1 MNPTLA
7 ARTARQSWWLA
18 RENAA
23 QEAIRICTTADAISH
38 EASAVVG
45 VDDDRLFSLLEQ
57 REQML
62 TDLSEQLLT
71 LRLERPTADSPLFAA
86 TERMVDDADALVSE
100 VCSVLSSTHRA
111 TMALAKRV
119 ADRAA
124 ELRIELDSVQ
134 RAGSAGMGYAAFAM
148 PHQVDRVR

>member
-1 MNPTLA
+1 MNPNLVPRTTQKSWSLSRAKA
-7 ARTARQSWWLA
+7 AH
-18 RENAA
+18 
-23 QEAIRICTTADAISH
+23 EAIRICTNADAL
-38 EASAVVG
+38 ALVAGAAVG
-45 VDDDRLFSLLEQ
+45 VDDDHLFSLLEQ

-71 LRLERPTADSPLFAA
+71 LRLERPTADSLLFAA
-86 TERMVDDADALVSE
+86 TERLVDDADALVSD
-100 VCSVLSSTHRA
+100 VCAVLSSTHRT

-124 ELRIELDSVQ
+124 ELRAELDSVQ
-134 RAGSAGMGYAAFAM
+134 RAGSAGMGYAAFSL